1 MSAREYLRVSDLS
14 VKYGGLLAVNKF
26 CMSVEQGEI
35 VSLIGPNGAG
45 KTTVL
50 NLLSGFAKPSGGR
63 IDFQGHDITGSPPAK
78 IAANGIR
85 RTFQQN
91 SLMFDL
97 TVGENVRAGLH
108 TRVSTGVFASLFYS
122 AAFRQEDRGIRTE
135 VDRVLDA
142 VGLRPQRDV
151 VARNLPFG
159 DQRKLGIGIAIAA
172 RPSLLLLDEPA
183 AGLNPDEGAQLTG
196 LIRQLRSDGI
206 TIVLVE
212 HDMRVVMGVS
222 DRIVVLSG
230 GEKLA
235 EGNGHEVSTNK
246 EVLRAYLGDGSWA
259 MPASAHSE
267 NGQQEG

>member
-1 MSAREYLRVSDLS
+1 MSAENYLEVTDLT

-26 CMSVEQGEI
+26 CMTVKQGEI

-50 NLLSGFAKPSGGR
+50 NLLSGFSKPSGGR
-63 IDFQGHDITGSPPAK
+63 IVFRGSDVTGLAPAW

-97 TVGENVRAGLH
+97 TVGENIRAGLH
-108 TRVSTGVFASLFYS
+108 TRVSTGLFASLFHS
-122 AAFRQEDRGIRTE
+122 AAFREEDRAMCVA
-135 VDRVLDA
+135 VDRVLEA
-142 VGLRPQRDV
+142 IGMQTQRDV
-151 VARNLPFG
+151 AARNLPFG

-172 RPSLLLLDEPA
+172 QPSLLLLDEPA
-183 AGLNPDEGAQLTG
+183 AGLNPDESAQLTA
-196 LIRQLRSDGI
+196 LICRLRQDGI

-222 DRIVVLSG
+222 DRIVVLSR

-235 EGNGHEVSTNK
+235 EGTGPEISTNA

-259 MPASAHSE
+259 MPATVDSE
-267 NGQQEG
+267 HNRQEG

>member
-1 MSAREYLRVSDLS
+1 MSTCECLRVSELT
-14 VKYGGLLAVNKF
+14 VKYGGLLAVDKF
-26 CMSVEQGEI
+26 CMTVEQGEI

-50 NLLSGFAKPSGGR
+50 NLLTGFARPSGGR
-63 IDFQGHDITGSPPAK
+63 IEFQGNDITGSSPAR

-108 TRVSTGVFASLFYS
+108 TRVDTGLFASLFYS
-122 AAFRQEDRGIRTE
+122 ATFRDEDRAIRIE

-142 VGLRPQRDV
+142 VGMRAQRDI

-172 RPSLLLLDEPA
+172 RPRLLLLDEPA
-183 AGLNPDEGAQLTG
+183 AGLNPDESAQLTA
-196 LIRQLRSDGI
+196 LIRRLREDGI

-222 DRIVVLSG
+222 DRIVVLCR

-235 EGNGHEVSTNK
+235 EGNGQEISTNK

-259 MPASAHSE
+259 MPANINSE
-267 NGQQEG
+267 NSRRGR

>member
-1 MSAREYLRVSDLS
+1 MSAGDYLSVSDLT

-26 CMSVEQGEI
+26 SMTIEQGEI

-50 NLLSGFAKPSGGR
+50 NLLTGFAKPSGGR
-63 IDFQGHDITGSPPAK
+63 INFQGKDITGSPPAR

-108 TRVSTGVFASLFYS
+108 TRVKAGFLASLFYS
-122 AAFRQEDRGIRTE
+122 AAFREEDRAIRVG

-142 VGLRPQRDV
+142 IGMQAQRDI

-172 RPSLLLLDEPA
+172 QPSLLLLDEPA
-183 AGLNPDEGAQLTG
+183 AGLNPDESTQLTA
-196 LIRQLRSDGI
+196 LIHRLRQDGI

-222 DRIVVLSG
+222 DRIVVLSR

-235 EGNGHEVSTNK
+235 EGNGTEISTNK

-259 MPASAHSE
+259 MPATTSSEHS
-267 NGQQEG
+267 QQEG